1 MPVLSRKLI
10 PGLCILVFSGLN
22 LSAAAI
28 RQVDICV
35 FGGTSAGIT
44 AAVQASRS
52 GKSVVLLEPG
62 DFLGGLTSGGLGAT
76 DIGNKHVIGGLSRE
90 FYERVAQHYADDS
103 AWKWETREEYFA
115 ERTTRTR
122 LEETQ
127 GPGASMWTFE
137 PQVAQ
142 KVFRAMLTEARVEVK
157 VRQKLQVVKKQGAH
171 IEEIQLRNGDIY
183 RAQVFIDATYEG
195 DLMAKS
201 GVRYHVGRE
210 GNSVYGETLNG
221 IRARTPKNQIGGN
234 IDPYVRPGDPSSGLI
249 PLIQP
254 GDGGTPGGG
263 DYRVQ
268 AYNFRLCFTDV
279 PENRLTLAPPA
290 HYDPD
295 RYELAARRADAI
307 LAAGATPK
315 MSNFC
320 TLRWMPNRKTDFNN
334 GAGISTD
341 FVGANYE
348 YPDADYE
355 KRAEIWQAHED
366 YVRGFWYYMSTS
378 PRIPGDL
385 RAQFLNFGPAKDEF
399 PETGGWPNQLYV
411 REARRMIADYVM
423 TEHNCRSE
431 VVAEDPVGMAA
442 YGMDSHNTQ
451 RIVQGGAVKNE
462 GDVQEHELDPYGISY
477 RAMVPRIGECEN
489 LVVPVCVSASHIAF
503 GSIRMEPVFMVLGQ
517 SSAVA
522 ASLAIDHGVAV
533 QHLPYEALRAQL
545 LAVGQVLALPD
556 DLAPTDPGVEFR
568 R

>member
-1 MPVLSRKLI
+1 MLSRKI
-10 PGLCILVFSGLN
+10 ISGLFVGLLSGLS
-22 LSAAAI
+22 LSAAVV
-28 RQVDICV
+28 REVDICV

-44 AAVQASRS
+44 AAVQAARL

-62 DFLGGLTSGGLGAT
+62 NHLGGLTAGGLGAT
-76 DIGNKHVIGGLSRE
+76 DIGNKHVIGGISRE
-90 FYERVAQHYADDS
+90 FYERVAQHYADD
-103 AWKWETREEYFA
+103 ANWKWETREDYFA

-127 GPGASMWTFE
+127 GTGASMWTFE
-137 PQVAQ
+137 PSVAQ
-142 KVFRAMLTEARVEVK
+142 KIYRQMLAEARVEVR
-157 VRQKLQVVKKQGAH
+157 VQQKLQSVKKQDAR

-183 RAQVFIDATYEG
+183 RAKVFIDASYEG

-234 IDPYVRPGDPSSGLI
+234 IDPYVVPGDPTSGLI

-254 GDGGTPGGG
+254 GDGGTPEGG

-279 PENRLTLAPPA
+279 PENRLTLTPPS
-290 HYDPD
+290 HYDPAM
-295 RYELAARRADAI
+295 YELAARRADAI
-307 LAAGATPK
+307 IAAGATPK

-334 GAGISTD
+334 GSGISTD

-366 YVRGFWYYMSTS
+366 YVRGFWYYLSTS
-378 PRIPGDL
+378 PRIPAEL
-385 RAQFLNFGPAKDEF
+385 REQFLNFGPAKDEF
-399 PETGGWPNQLYV
+399 HETEGWPNQLYV
-411 REARRMIADYVM
+411 REARRMISDYVM
-423 TEHNCRSE
+423 TEHNCRSA
-431 VVAEDPVGMAA
+431 VRAEDPIGMAA
-442 YGMDSHNTQ
+442 YGMDSHNCQ
-451 RIVQGGAVKNE
+451 RIVQDGVVKNE
-462 GDVQEHELDPYGISY
+462 GDVQEHELDPYGVSY
-477 RAMVPRIGECEN
+477 RAIVPRAGECEN

-522 ASLAIDHGVAV
+522 ASLAIDQGVAV
-533 QHLPYEALRAQL
+533 QNLPYEDLREQL

-556 DLAPTDPGVEFR
+556 NLDPTNPGVEFR